1 MATDTEQGQLNFK
14 IGAVARITG
23 IPADT
28 LRMWERRYNVVT
40 PNRGQGSSRLYSRE
54 DITRLTLIKQLVD
67 RGSAISTVAN
77 LSRTQLLEQL
87 DLMHNGGSGYDTVD
101 DSQLSCR
108 VMICGDALPLK
119 MSGEANDYAGLEILG
134 AYASMA
140 EFEIQA
146 AAQQPDVIV
155 LEYPALMPETVS
167 EIRTLLRRSGA
178 KKAIVIY
185 GFATREVVRN
195 LYGGNTI
202 PVRAPVDP
210 IQLRQQC
217 RQAMLQ
223 ARGHVRS
230 PAAQTD
236 DEFGDEIP
244 PRHFTPDNLA
254 KLAQASTTIVCECPH
269 HLVDLIQRLSSFEAY
284 SAECENRNQEDAAL
298 HAYLH
303 RATARVRLTMEQAL
317 ERVARAEG
325 IDIEKLHERP
335 TPEAGASGAS

>member
-1 MATDTEQGQLNFK
+1 MSTQPEQGTLSFK

-40 PNRGQGSSRLYSRE
+40 PGRGQGSSRLYSRD

-77 LSRTQLLEQL
+77 LSREQLLEQL
-87 DLMHNGGSGYDTVD
+87 DLMQTRGGYAPGD
-101 DSQLSCR
+101 DSEISCR

-119 MSGEANDYAGLEILG
+119 MSGDANDYAGIEILG

-178 KKAIVIY
+178 RKAIVIY
-185 GFATREVVRN
+185 GFATREVVRS
-195 LYGGNTI
+195 LHSGNTI
-202 PVRAPVDP
+202 PLRAPVDP

-217 RQAMLQ
+217 RRAAMQ
-223 ARGHVRS
+223 PGAGSGHYEG
-230 PAAQTD
+230 D
-236 DEFGDEIP
+236 EEFGEEIMT
-244 PRHFTPDNLA
+244 RLFSPDDLA
-254 KLAQASTTIVCECPH
+254 RLAGASTTVACECPH

-284 SAECENRNQEDAAL
+284 SAECENRNPEDAAL

-303 RATARVRLTMEQAL
+303 GTTARARLAVEKAL

-325 IDIEKLHERP
+325 LDLDKLRQQAAAE
-335 TPEAGASGAS
+335 TSQS

>member
-1 MATDTEQGQLNFK
+1 MVTEVEQEQDALSFK

-28 LRMWERRYNVVT
+28 LRMWERRYDVVS
-40 PNRGQGSSRLYSRE
+40 PRRGKGSSRLYSRE

-77 LSRTQLLEQL
+77 LTREQLLEQL
-87 DLMHNGGSGYDTVD
+87 DLMQSGGRQHDNSDSGEIP
-101 DSQLSCR
+101 CR
-108 VMICGDALPLK
+108 VMICGDALALK
-119 MSGEANDYAGLEILG
+119 MSRDANDYAGLEILG

-146 AAQQPDVIV
+146 AAQHPDVIV

-185 GFATREVVRN
+185 GFATREVVRS
-195 LYGGNTI
+195 LRGANTI
-202 PVRAPVDP
+202 PLRAPIDP

-217 RQAMLQ
+217 RKAVLGPGAEDMALE
-223 ARGHVRS
+223 GDGLTGEDIS
-230 PAAQTD
+230 P
-236 DEFGDEIP
+236 
-244 PRHFTPDNLA
+244 RLFTPEDLA
-254 KLAQASTTIVCECPH
+254 RLARASTTVECECPH
-269 HLVDLIQRLSSFEAY
+269 HLVDLIQRLSAFETY
-284 SAECENRNQEDAAL
+284 SAECENRSPEDAAL
-298 HAYLH
+298 HASLH
-303 RATARVRLTMEQAL
+303 GTTARARLSMEKSL

-325 IDIEKLHERP
+325 LSLDALRQSSRP
-335 TPEAGASGAS
+335 AGGADT

>member
-1 MATDTEQGQLNFK
+1 MGTQTEQGALSFK

-28 LRMWERRYNVVT
+28 LRMWERRYNVVS
-40 PNRGQGSSRLYSRE
+40 PRRGQGSSRLYSRD

-77 LSRTQLLEQL
+77 LSREQLLEQL
-87 DLMHNGGSGYDTVD
+87 DLMQTGGSGYTAAGESEV
-101 DSQLSCR
+101 SCR

-119 MSGEANDYAGLEILG
+119 MSGDANDYAGIEILG

-185 GFATREVVRN
+185 GFATREVVRG
-195 LYGGNTI
+195 LHSGNTI
-202 PVRAPVDP
+202 PLRAPVDP

-217 RQAMLQ
+217 RRAVMQP
-223 ARGHVRS
+223 GHDGS
-230 PAAQTD
+230 GHYEGDA
-236 DEFGDEIP
+236 EFGEEIP
-244 PRHFTPDNLA
+244 SRLFSPDELA
-254 KLAQASTTIVCECPH
+254 RLAQASTTVACECPH

-284 SAECENRNQEDAAL
+284 SDECENRNPEDAAL
-298 HAYLH
+298 HTYLH
-303 RATARVRLTMEQAL
+303 STTARARLAVEKAL

-325 IDIEKLHERP
+325 LDLDKLRQQSAEDM
-335 TPEAGASGAS
+335 S